1 LIAKRLTLLETIG
14 IRMSVPFDTLQF
26 GINCELRATSSGVL
40 FLPKAALLIIYAIEH
55 IRVTNEKC
63 FYSI

>member
-1 LIAKRLTLLETIG
+1 
-14 IRMSVPFDTLQF
+14 MSVPFDTLQF
-26 GINCELRATSSGVL
+26 SINCELRAISSGVL
-40 FLPKAALLIIYAIEH
+40 FLPTAAMLIIYATEH